1 MGNLTYSN
9 MEDNSVLQTKNNNHT
24 PYKNATVMYNTC
36 TTFTNGSENGKGYS
50 YYKSL
55 SDEEFKQL
63 LLDYISPKFYH
74 WIFIV
79 LFFIVFVVGITG
91 NLMVCYSVW
100 RSSHLKTV
108 TNYFLANLAVADFL
122 VLLIC
127 LPPSV
132 IQDVTQSWFLG
143 AVMCKIFVYLQVGLE
158 YFVGPVFLTRFFRN
172 EKVQVCIV

>member
-1 MGNLTYSN
+1 MTYTNNMDEPPAIQEENLDISLYNNVSVMLDGNIT
-9 MEDNSVLQTKNNNHT
+9 NS
-24 PYKNATVMYNTC
+24 
-36 TTFTNGSENGKGYS
+36 SENGNEYS
-50 YYKSL
+50 YFESL
-55 SDEEFKQL
+55 SDMEFKRL

-79 LFFIVFVVGITG
+79 LFFIVFVVGISG

-100 RSSHLKTV
+100 RSTQLKTV
-108 TNYFLANLAVADFL
+108 TNYFLANLAAADFL

-143 AVMCKIFVYLQVGLE
+143 AAMCKIFVYLQVCYVNLANT
-158 YFVGPVFLTRFFRN
+158 PIN
-172 EKVQVCIV
+172 SDQPS

>member
-1 MGNLTYSN
+1 MTYTNNMDEPPAIQEENFDFSLYNNLSVMLDGNIT
-9 MEDNSVLQTKNNNHT
+9 NS
-24 PYKNATVMYNTC
+24 
-36 TTFTNGSENGKGYS
+36 SENGNEYS
-50 YYKSL
+50 YFESL
-55 SDEEFKQL
+55 SDMEFKRL

-79 LFFIVFVVGITG
+79 LFFIVFVVGISG

-100 RSSHLKTV
+100 RSTQLKTV
-108 TNYFLANLAVADFL
+108 TNYFLANLAAADFL

-143 AVMCKIFVYLQVGLE
+143 AAMCKIFVYLQVCYVYLANT
-158 YFVGPVFLTRFFRN
+158 PI
-172 EKVQVCIV
+172 KSDQPS